1 MGTTA
6 GTARWTTAR
15 WAALV
20 AAGGL
25 ALAGC
30 GGGGGDESVS
40 SRPMSQDEGGGAA
53 SSATSAADQES
64 GSSDSAAGSGSGDSD
79 STKRAGN
86 TTQVASGTHV
96 TRTASLSITVDD
108 VEKSTAKVRSTAAR
122 VDGYVSS
129 EDSRADD
136 GHRGDWA
143 EITVTVPVDDLDA
156 TMTRLADIGEVTHRS
171 SEAEDLTAQY
181 TDTEARVRTM
191 TKSVERLRKLIDS
204 AEGLDQV
211 VTLESELSRR
221 EADLEAMTR
230 QQKSLE
236 KRTTTAPITV
246 SLSTQ
251 DAPADEPEE
260 ERTGFLAGLG
270 SGWSALTG
278 AVTVGLTVLGAVTP
292 FAVVGLVI
300 GWPIARW
307 ARRRRTSRPVA
318 TPTAP
323 TAEA

>member
-1 MGTTA
+1 MGTTT

-30 GGGGGDESVS
+30 AGSGDESVS
-40 SRPMSQDEGGGAA
+40 SGPMGQDEGGGAT
-53 SSATSAADQES
+53 SSATSAAKQES
-64 GSSDSAAGSGSGDSD
+64 SSSDSAAGSGSGDTGS
-79 STKRAGN
+79 SKRASD
-86 TTQVASGTHV
+86 TTQAPSGTHV
-96 TRTASLSITVDD
+96 ARTASLSITVDD
-108 VEKSTAKVRSTAAR
+108 VEKSTAQVRSAAAR

-143 EITVTVPVDDLDA
+143 EVTVTVPVDDLDA

-221 EADLEAMTR
+221 EADLEAMTS

-246 SLSTQ
+246 SLSTE

-270 SGWSALTG
+270 SGWSAFTG
-278 AVTVGLTVLGAVTP
+278 ALTVGLTVLGAGTP
-292 FAVVGLVI
+292 FAVVGLVV

-307 ARRRRTSRPVA
+307 LRRRRTSRPLA

-323 TAEA
+323 TAGA